1 MEENCVYESDCHGIE
16 MIKAPSGKECAI
28 GGTNHLDRWKFNPW
42 NGVAIAKEELND
54 FCTEGDTDQAV
65 EYIRKALE
73 EA

>member
-42 NGVAIAKEELND
+42 NGVAIA
-54 FCTEGDTDQAV
+54 DTDQAV